1 MSSPSPPVT
10 EPPDTRTGSH
20 LVAAALAQEMDRDP
34 SVIVFGE
41 DVAGLGGV
49 FGATRGL
56 ARRFGDRRVFDTPVS
71 ETAFVGMAVGA
82 AQAGLRPVVEI
93 MFADFIGVCY
103 DQVLN
108 QLAKNTYMSGAR
120 VSVPA
125 VLRTAAGCIGSAA
138 QHSQVLSATFAHIP
152 GLKVAYP
159 ASHGDLAGTLV
170 AAIRDNN
177 PVVVIEH
184 KWLLKSRVPDLAFND
199 AAPAGAPIEER
210 PLGVLRRLRAGT
222 DLTIVGAGY
231 VVQLALLAA
240 AELEA
245 DGISAGVIDVRSLVP
260 LDRAGLVSAAATA
273 PSLLVVDDDYEQYG
287 MSGEV
292 MATIAEELHHAAPA
306 MGRHGVSV
314 PIPAS
319 AVLEAEVVPSA
330 RSIAHAARNL
340 VKRWARA

>member
-1 MSSPSPPVT
+1 VPET
-10 EPPDTRTGSH
+10 TDKRTGAH

-34 SVIVFGE
+34 AVIVFGE
-41 DVAGLGGV
+41 DVARLGGV

-93 MFADFIGVCY
+93 MFADFVGVCY

-108 QLAKNTYMSGAR
+108 QMAKNTYMSGAR
-120 VSVPA
+120 VRVPL

-159 ASHGDLAGTLV
+159 ASHGDLAGMLV
-170 AAIRDNN
+170 AAVRDDN

-222 DLTIVGAGY
+222 DVTIVGAGY
-231 VVQLALLAA
+231 LVQLALRAA
-240 AELEA
+240 GELDA
-245 DGISAGVIDVRSLVP
+245 DGISAGVIDLRSLVP
-260 LDRAGLVSAAATA
+260 LDRSGLVSAATSA
-273 PSLLVVDDDYEQYG
+273 PCLLVVDDDYEHYG
-287 MSGEV
+287 MCGEV
-292 MATIAEELHHAAPA
+292 MATIAEGLQRAAPA
-306 MGRHGVSV
+306 MGRHAVSV
-314 PIPAS
+314 PVPAS

-330 RSIAHAARNL
+330 RSIAQAATELMR
-340 VKRWARA
+340 RCAGA